1 MYKVSGVKNS
11 GVKGVWCKRHL
22 VHKVLGV
29 IAVFVRKTSGIKV
42 FGVEVALL

>member
-11 GVKGVWCKRHL
+11 SVQGVWCKRDL
-22 VHKVLGV
+22 VRKVLGG
-29 IAVFVRKTSGIKV
+29 IAVFVRKASGMKV

>member
-1 MYKVSGVKNS
+1 MYKLSGVKKY

-22 VHKVLGV
+22 VHKVCGV
-29 IAVFVRKTSGIKV
+29 IVVFVRKTSGVKV